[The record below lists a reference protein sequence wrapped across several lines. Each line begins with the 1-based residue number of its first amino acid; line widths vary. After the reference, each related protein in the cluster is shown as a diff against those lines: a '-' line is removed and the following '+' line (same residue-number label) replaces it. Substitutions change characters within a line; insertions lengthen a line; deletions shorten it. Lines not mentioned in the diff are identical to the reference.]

1 MVIIMDIK
9 QINEF
14 LWEIKRDENIGMNVP
29 VRVYANNKIME
40 SMKKDRT
47 LSQAMNAASLPGI
60 VKNMLI
66 MPDGHEGY
74 GSPIG
79 GVAAFDANNGIIS
92 PGFVGFDIGCGV
104 RLIKTNLTLKE
115 IKPNLSKIMDAL
127 FKNVPSGVGSK
138 ININI
143 TEKDLDNVARYGV
156 EYLIEKDFA
165 IDDDLDKIEEHGRIK
180 DADPD
185 HVSDLAKKRGLH
197 QLGTLGAGNHFLELQ
212 IVEHIFDEKVAKIFG
227 LFEGQVV
234 IMLHSG
240 SRGYGHQICSDS
252 LRELVEY
259 SKKENIE
266 LKDPELAY
274 AKVGSKEAE
283 KYWHSMNSAINFSF
297 SNRQIMTYFIR
308 KSFGD
313 VLGKS
318 WDSLGMELVY
328 DLSHNIAKLEEHN
341 VDGKKMKVYVHR
353 KGATRAFGPG
363 REEITK
369 EYRSIG
375 QPVLIPG
382 SMGTASY
389 ILVGRKES
397 MEETFGS
404 SCHGAGRVMSRHQ
417 AIREIPA
424 SKTLGDMERR
434 NIEVRVRSKKLISEE
449 AEWAYKNVDDVVV
462 SIAGAKISDIVA
474 KMKPIGVTK
483 G

>member
-1 MVIIMDIK
+1 MNLK
-9 QINEF
+9 QLNDY
-14 LWEIKRDENIGMNVP
+14 LWEIEKDESIGMNVP
-29 VRVYANNKIME
+29 VKIYASNEIME
-40 SMKKDRT
+40 FMKRDRT
-47 LSQAMNAASLPGI
+47 LSQAMNAATLPGI
-60 VKNMLI
+60 VKNMLL

-79 GVAAFDANNGIIS
+79 GVAAFDADDGIIS

-104 RLIKTNLTLKE
+104 RLIKTNLTSKD
-115 IKPNLSKIMDAL
+115 IKPHLNQIMDAL

-138 ININI
+138 INLNI
-143 TEKDLDNVARYGV
+143 TQKEFERIAMEGV
-156 EYLIEKDFA
+156 PYLIEKGYATKEDA
-165 IDDDLDKIEEHGRIK
+165 ERMEENGFMK
-180 DADPD
+180 DAEID

-197 QLGTLGAGNHFLELQ
+197 EVGTLGAGNHFLEVQ
-212 IVEHIFDEKVAKIFG
+212 TVEHIFDEKVAKQFG
-227 LFEGQVV
+227 LFEDQVV

-252 LRELVEY
+252 LRELVDY
-259 SKKENIE
+259 SKREHIN

-274 AKVGSKEAE
+274 AKLGSKEAE
-283 KYWHSMNSAINFSF
+283 RYWSAMCSAINFAF
-297 SNRQIMTYFIR
+297 ANRQVMTHFIR
-308 KSFGD
+308 KSFED
-313 VLGKS
+313 VMKKS
-318 WDSLGMELVY
+318 YDELGMELVY

-341 VDGKKMKVYVHR
+341 VDGRRVKVYVHR

-363 REEITK
+363 REEISK
-369 EYRSIG
+369 IYRSIG

-382 SMGTASY
+382 SMGTSSY

-417 AIREIPA
+417 AINEIPS
-424 SKTLGDMERR
+424 SKTLGDMKKK

-449 AEWAYKNVDDVVV
+449 AEWAYKNVDNVVDT
-462 SIAGAKISDIVA
+462 IAKAKISDIVA
-474 KMKPIGVTK
+474 KFKPIGVTK